1 MDFYTSLK
9 INSQVNELGTNLG
22 DGSFSQHS
30 RIQRGDMK
38 RMFGVNA
45 ILLQEAYGDSTN
57 NRIWLTISPTKDNHL
72 TGELELPPVAAYRQ
86 MAKKKSKAVEIVCS
100 PRQGKKGHSITVS
113 LECIVSLVDGRPLV
127 ELHLRPRLILRNN
140 LYVNI
145 LAATPMQG
153 TRSRNLAP
161 NEEQGTWVHSLA
173 PFDVIEVFHAGSTVA
188 FAFKCADNQIGGNR
202 TGWNKFGWIDIPLTL
217 KSRLTD
223 IINSSFPFLTSSGAD
238 SKFAGGC
245 DFFLE
250 EEGEPSKSDESSD
263 WSDSKTRTISLS
275 VNNVG
280 VDHTGYILFE
290 SWDMNQQYAALDIS
304 ESTGRQNFAF
314 SSFSSPL
321 YKRRITILPRADHF
335 LRVIHLSMAGEDGFR
350 RSGPFCIDDIA
361 FCEGGLESS
370 PILWED
376 SSESGYFAYR
386 KLSSSNQSEVHIIP
400 EFVIFNGGDSKVRIT
415 VQRCSDI
422 VVENGK
428 MAIASRP
435 NSGEGLV
442 LSIMFDEHKCAS
454 APVQV
459 EDLGLKVVLIRSCK
473 SGSPVGSLAIQTVL
487 GAKDSRFVVKLGA
500 LKHGNIVQDKGK
512 SLISKDYLH
521 FRIRWSQLEITLL
534 DTSKAIGSN
543 AREDSSNA
551 SLISHSGT
559 SYQRVA
565 RFLLERFTIDY
576 QKLFKE
582 DAKVDAAR
590 TQFSA
595 IVFNVQVSDC
605 TKLEETLILSS
616 VSNEHNFLDIRV
628 RTRGSGDAGLAKID
642 LFELKIAHCGKTASK
657 VIINTDEDFIWEIL
671 DIASRTNDAISE
683 FSSTNT
689 TVEYHSKSQSF
700 RVQAVDIEEDDDD
713 DDIEED
719 GTYRAPRSD
728 MLFAVKKLYV
738 WPSAFL
744 VSFKRN
750 PAAARYD
757 QVQNVESAKIVAYFM
772 KKLNFT
778 VNKAHLRFAGF
789 SCNNAKGPPDRII
802 QSVKAFY
809 TSQMKKKLFILLAST
824 SIDEWR
830 QLSGR
835 DDGNDSYVEGDIL
848 RTTGNLAG
856 RSAGFIV
863 KKVGQGI
870 GQGFAAGTAEVGLG
884 IQNVTEAIGIG
895 ALGAGVNS
903 FVSGIGEGVGST
915 VEGVGSGGNKL
926 IQGAGKGV
934 GQIVGGMG
942 GGLQQV
948 AMGFGRGVRTGDG
961 GAILTGFGD
970 GVTSI
975 GTGVVRGT
983 ESVVTGAAEGV
994 FSIGKGLF
1002 TGVTSL
1008 GKGVG
1013 RAVQGKKP
1021 KKKVD
1026 PRKASSEKRS

>member
-1 MDFYTSLK
+1 
-9 INSQVNELGTNLG
+9 
-22 DGSFSQHS
+22 
-30 RIQRGDMK
+30 
-38 RMFGVNA
+38 
-45 ILLQEAYGDSTN
+45 
-57 NRIWLTISPTKDNHL
+57 
-72 TGELELPPVAAYRQ
+72 
-86 MAKKKSKAVEIVCS
+86 
-100 PRQGKKGHSITVS
+100 
-113 LECIVSLVDGRPLV
+113 
-127 ELHLRPRLILRNN
+127 
-140 LYVNI
+140 
-145 LAATPMQG
+145 
-153 TRSRNLAP
+153 
-161 NEEQGTWVHSLA
+161 
-173 PFDVIEVFHAGSTVA
+173 
-188 FAFKCADNQIGGNR
+188 
-202 TGWNKFGWIDIPLTL
+202 
-217 KSRLTD
+217 
-223 IINSSFPFLTSSGAD
+223 
-238 SKFAGGC
+238 
-245 DFFLE
+245 
-250 EEGEPSKSDESSD
+250 
-263 WSDSKTRTISLS
+263 
-275 VNNVG
+275 
-280 VDHTGYILFE
+280 
-290 SWDMNQQYAALDIS
+290 
-304 ESTGRQNFAF
+304 
-314 SSFSSPL
+314 
-321 YKRRITILPRADHF
+321 
-335 LRVIHLSMAGEDGFR
+335 
-350 RSGPFCIDDIA
+350 
-361 FCEGGLESS
+361 
-370 PILWED
+370 
-376 SSESGYFAYR
+376 
-386 KLSSSNQSEVHIIP
+386 
-400 EFVIFNGGDSKVRIT
+400 
-415 VQRCSDI
+415 
-422 VVENGK
+422 
-428 MAIASRP
+428 
-435 NSGEGLV
+435 
-442 LSIMFDEHKCAS
+442 
-454 APVQV
+454 
-459 EDLGLKVVLIRSCK
+459 
-473 SGSPVGSLAIQTVL
+473 
-487 GAKDSRFVVKLGA
+487 
-500 LKHGNIVQDKGK
+500 
-512 SLISKDYLH
+512 
-521 FRIRWSQLEITLL
+521 
-534 DTSKAIGSN
+534 
-543 AREDSSNA
+543 
-551 SLISHSGT
+551 
-559 SYQRVA
+559 
-565 RFLLERFTIDY
+565 
-576 QKLFKE
+576 
-582 DAKVDAAR
+582 
-590 TQFSA
+590 
-595 IVFNVQVSDC
+595 
-605 TKLEETLILSS
+605 
-616 VSNEHNFLDIRV
+616 
-628 RTRGSGDAGLAKID
+628 
-642 LFELKIAHCGKTASK
+642 
-657 VIINTDEDFIWEIL
+657 
-671 DIASRTNDAISE
+671 
-683 FSSTNT
+683 
-689 TVEYHSKSQSF
+689 
-700 RVQAVDIEEDDDD
+700 
-713 DDIEED
+713 
-719 GTYRAPRSD
+719 
-728 MLFAVKKLYV
+728 V

-884 IQNVTEAIGIG
+884 IQNVTEAIGVG